1 MVNFLKNEEFSFFI
15 VTVII
20 LGMGFA
26 LGSGFL
32 VLLLDQVH
40 TPNAVMGVV
49 FAVAS
54 LTEVMIYP
62 FSAKITKLIG
72 GKFSLF
78 YCRSFFI
85 LFKIL
90 AIFIY
95 KELLTYLTN
104 TIVTFDGICFIL
116 VSCGRI

>member
-1 MVNFLKNEEFSFFI
+1 MVNFLKNGEFSFFI

-20 LGMGFA
+20 LGMDFA

-72 GKFSLF
+72 GEFSLF